1 MKERLDVEMV
11 ERGLV
16 DTRNMAQRL
25 IDDMKVR
32 VNGSIETKCHKIV
45 DTEDEISVDFTNVF
59 VSRGGDKLQ
68 YALNFFKIKVKD
80 FVCLDVGASTGGF
93 TDCLLQNGANRV
105 YSVDVGENQLAEKL
119 KQNEKVISFENV
131 DIRELKDLKE
141 LVDLIVVDVSFISIE
156 KILLDLAKFLKK
168 DGLVVFLIKPQFEI
182 QGNKNKQ
189 GKITNEEMIFD
200 RIVEIKKL
208 VTDSGYQIMDFV
220 ASPILGKKGGN
231 VEYLLY
237 AKNLN
242 LTE

>member
-1 MKERLDVEMV
+1 MKERLDIEMV

-32 VNGSIETKCHKIV
+32 VNGNIENKCHKIV

>member
-32 VNGSIETKCHKIV
+32 VNGNIENKCHKIV

-93 TDCLLQNGANRV
+93 TDCLLQNGAERV

-208 VTDSGYQIMDFV
+208 VTDSGYQIVDFV

>member
-1 MKERLDVEMV
+1 MKERLDIEMV

-32 VNGSIETKCHKIV
+32 VNGNIENKCHKIV

-93 TDCLLQNGANRV
+93 TDCLLQNGAERV

-208 VTDSGYQIMDFV
+208 VTDSGYQIVDFV

>member
-1 MKERLDVEMV
+1 MKERLDIEMV

-119 KQNEKVISFENV
+119 KQNEKVVSFENV

-156 KILLDLAKFLKK
+156 KILSNLAKFLKK

-189 GKITNEEMIFD
+189 GKIVNEEMIFD
-200 RIVEIKKL
+200 KIVEIKKL
-208 VTDSGYQIMDFV
+208 VTDSGYQIVDFV

-237 AKNLN
+237 AKKIN

>member
-1 MKERLDVEMV
+1 MKERLDIEMV

-32 VNGSIETKCHKIV
+32 VNGSIENKCHKIV

-119 KQNEKVISFENV
+119 KQNEKVVSFENV

-156 KILLDLAKFLKK
+156 KILSNLAKFLKK

-189 GKITNEEMIFD
+189 GKIVNEEMIFD
-200 RIVEIKKL
+200 KIVEIKKL
-208 VTDSGYQIMDFV
+208 VTDSGYQIVDFV

-237 AKNLN
+237 AKKIN

>member
-1 MKERLDVEMV
+1 MKERLDIEMV

-32 VNGSIETKCHKIV
+32 VNGNIENKCHKIV

-208 VTDSGYQIMDFV
+208 VTDSGYQIVDFV